1 MLASDGPFDVL
12 VTHRL
17 NGFSSG
23 VARFNQILA
32 EQIDAPLRF
41 LFDPELPVDG
51 RALLSFK
58 ITELDERERTKLSA
72 LLDRA
77 RWQSTVFLHDWSG
90 SPLEKRLVRAADRVL
105 CGNHEIEASVA
116 PLNPSR
122 EVVWSPGLI
131 LDARVFEPSRISVFS
146 FGMAH
151 KLRTDMFRRLRELLD
166 ASSQTYAL
174 YVSTANHE
182 TASIGDAQ
190 LVYDEMEA
198 VFHRNLYFLGNLSD
212 VAVYN
217 YLNECTFFATFF
229 QGGVRANNGSVAA
242 AMEHGAVV
250 ITNLDEHSPPD
261 LVHLDNIIDIN
272 QCDRLPIDPF
282 LLRRIGVRA
291 AETARSRGWS
301 QLVDRLVEPA
311 RDLAG
316 RM

>member
-1 MLASDGPFDVL
+1 MHASDRPFDAL

-41 LFDPELPVDG
+41 LFDPELPLDG

-58 ITELDERERTKLSA
+58 VTELDDAERARLDA

-77 RWQSTVFLHDWSG
+77 RWQSTVFLHDWGG
-90 SPLEKRLVRAADRVL
+90 SALEERLVRDAERVL
-105 CGNHEIEASVA
+105 CGNHEIEQMVA
-116 PLNPSR
+116 ALNPQR

-131 LDARVFEPSRISVFS
+131 LDARLFEPSRISVFS

-166 ASSQTYAL
+166 ESKQTYAL

-217 YLNECTFFATFF
+217 YLSECTFFATFF
-229 QGGVRANNGSVAA
+229 KGGVRANNGSVAA

-261 LVHLDNIIDIN
+261 LVHLDNVIDIN
-272 QCDRLPIDPF
+272 QCDRRPIDPF

-291 AETARSRGWS
+291 AETARSRGWD
-301 QLVDRLVEPA
+301 QLVDRLVEPD
-311 RDLAG
+311 RKLAV
-316 RM
+316 RL